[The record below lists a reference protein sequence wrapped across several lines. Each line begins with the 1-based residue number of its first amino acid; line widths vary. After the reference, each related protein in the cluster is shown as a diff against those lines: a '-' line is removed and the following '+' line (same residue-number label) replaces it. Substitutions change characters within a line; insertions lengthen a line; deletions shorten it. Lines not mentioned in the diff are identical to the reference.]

1 MWTRDGRARG
11 VAVLLRRAAPPAL
24 LLGVLVLLPVACSS
38 APGGEATPSASRPV
52 ETTTCTVSAG
62 TPQAAAEALDGAAA
76 GWTICVTADL
86 VDTDLRLE
94 RSGTADQPIR
104 LVAEGATVR
113 SVTVADEAHVV
124 VEGFV
129 TEDGEGIVLS
139 GRDLEV
145 RGNEVRDAAFDGI
158 SCADPCVDVVVADN
172 TVVGADGSGI
182 LVEGERITVRDNTVS
197 GSVRRESGDA
207 DGIRFFGTDVRI
219 LGNTVT
225 DITDEGYDS
234 DPPHTD
240 CFQTYDNSRPPTVGA
255 VVSGNVCRDV
265 DHQCLIATAEEAG
278 TSGQLGR
285 SRDIEFTG
293 NVCDVGGS
301 QAVLVQWIPDVV
313 VRSNILTGPDLDRAA
328 IFLDGSTG
336 AEFFDNEV
344 PGEVAPYQLDEES
357 EEGFSTDEPN

>member
-1 MWTRDGRARG
+1 M
-11 VAVLLRRAAPPAL
+11 AVPLRSNAPSL
-24 LLGVLVLLPVACSS
+24 LLAGVSSLLLAGCSS
-38 APGGEATPSASRPV
+38 APGGDASPSASRPV
-52 ETTTCTVSAG
+52 GSADCTVSAD
-62 TPQAAAEALDGAAA
+62 TPQAAARALDQSAA
-76 GWTICVTADL
+76 GWTVCVTADL
-86 VDTDLRLE
+86 GATDLLLE
-94 RSGTADQPIR
+94 RSGTAEEPIR
-104 LVAEGATVR
+104 LLAEGATVS
-113 SVTVADEAHVV
+113 SVTVADEEHVV

-129 TEDGEGIVLS
+129 TEDGEGIVVS
-139 GRDLEV
+139 GRELVV
-145 RGNEVRDAAFDGI
+145 RGNEVRGAAADGI
-158 SCADPCVDVVVADN
+158 SCEDPCVDVLVEDN

-182 LVEGERITVRDNTVS
+182 LVEGERITVQDNTVS

-219 LGNTVT
+219 VGNTVT
-225 DITDEGYDS
+225 DISDDGYGS

-255 VVSGNVCRDV
+255 VVSGNECRDV

-285 SRDIEFTG
+285 SRGIEFTD

-313 VRSNILTGPDLDRAA
+313 VRSNTLRGPDLDRAA

-336 AEFFDNEV
+336 AEFTDNEV
-344 PGEVAPYQLDEES
+344 PDEVAPYQLDEES
-357 EEGFSTDEPN
+357 EEGFTTDEPN